1 MLRVDIETLLEV
13 TSGELLAGPADAM
26 VNGLAVDSRD
36 VQPGSAFVAFLGE
49 RVDGHTFLAEAV
61 LRGARAL
68 VVTRDD
74 DAIRA
79 AVAASRHQAAS
90 LILVDDALAAVQA
103 LAAHHRERLMCP
115 VVGVTGST
123 GKTTTKDL
131 IEAALSSRLNV
142 VATHGNRNNELG
154 VPLTLFEAG
163 ADTEV
168 VVVEMAMRG
177 AGQIGRLCEIARPTH
192 GLVTNVG
199 VSHIEL
205 LGSAEAI
212 ADAKG
217 ELVEATDPAGAV
229 YLNGDDALSE
239 RLEGRATAR
248 VVTYGLQEGN
258 EVRAED
264 ISVSAEGTASFV
276 IRLAD
281 GASQPVALRIPGR
294 HNVYNALGAAA
305 LSIDLGLT
313 LEETAEGLGCAVAG
327 DMRMQTFTTA
337 GGVTVVNDAYNAN
350 PTSMRAA
357 LNALDDMAAD
367 GKKIVVL
374 GDMAELGSLAEL
386 AHFQLGEQLAH
397 HDVDLLITVGDRA
410 VRIADGARAQ
420 GMAEDVIRP
429 CVTVEEA
436 SSVLEDVVE
445 PGDLVLLK
453 ASRVVGLER
462 VAEGIVTPHAR

>member
-1 MLRVDIETLLEV
+1 MLRIDVQTLLEV
-13 TSGELLAGPADAM
+13 TDGKLLAGSEDVM

-36 VQPGSAFVAFLGE
+36 VQPGCAFVAFVGA
-49 RVDGHTFLAEAV
+49 RADGHAYVGEAV
-61 LRGARAL
+61 VRGARAL
-68 VVTRDD
+68 IVTRDD
-74 DAIRA
+74 EAVRA
-79 AVAASRHQAAS
+79 AAAASRHQQAS
-90 LILVDDALAAVQA
+90 LVLVADALEAVQA
-103 LAAHHRERLMCP
+103 LASHHRERLLCP

-131 IEAALSSRLNV
+131 MEAALTVKYNV

-177 AGQIGRLCEIARPTH
+177 RGQIARLCEIARPTH

-199 VSHIEL
+199 MSHIEL

-217 ELVEATDPAGAV
+217 ELIEATDPAGAV

-239 RLEGRATAR
+239 RLAARAAAQ
-248 VVTYGLQEGN
+248 VVTYGLGEEN
-258 EVRAED
+258 DVRAEA
-264 ISVSAEGTASFV
+264 IAVAPEGTASFDV
-276 IRLAD
+276 RLAD
-281 GASQPVALRIPGR
+281 GSSQPVSLRIPGR

-305 LSIDLGLT
+305 VSVDLGLS
-313 LEETAEGLGCAVAG
+313 LEEVAEGLGCAVPG
-327 DMRMQTFTTA
+327 DMRMQVFTTA
-337 GGVTVVNDAYNAN
+337 SGVTVVNDAYNAN

-357 LNALDDMAAD
+357 LNALDDMSAE
-367 GKKIVVL
+367 GRKIVVL

-386 AHFQLGEQLAH
+386 AHFQLGEQLPQH
-397 HDVDLLITVGDRA
+397 RFDLLITVGGKA
-410 VRIADGARAQ
+410 ARIADGARAQ
-420 GMAEDVIRP
+420 GMAEDRIRP

-436 SSVLEDVVE
+436 ASVLEDSVE
-445 PGDLVLLK
+445 PGDLVMVK

-462 VAEGIVTPHAR
+462 VVDGIVTPHAV